1 MRLWWGGAVWNC
13 MRLLVGLVLT
23 PVVERKFALVWVC
36 VVWVVGV
43 VKESS
48 PLRGENGCFWVVCGV
63 LGR

>member
-1 MRLWWGGAVWNC
+1 

-23 PVVERKFALVWVC
+23 PMVERKFALVWVC

>member
-1 MRLWWGGAVWNC
+1 

-23 PVVERKFALVWVC
+23 LVVERKFALVWVC

-48 PLRGENGCFWVVCGV
+48 PLRGENG
-63 LGR
+63 